1 MVENIIIKNM
11 MWKGKIRI
19 IINKPLLK
27 NKM

>member
-19 IINKPLLK
+19 IINKSLLK